1 MDDHG
6 HAAGASWPIVATS
19 APARP
24 LLRPPFDGWSPEAL
38 LEHFATRTDV
48 HFFAVPDEGETRRD
62 KIDAMLDNRFE
73 FNHETHR
80 LAAPIAWTTNPSR
93 DVEWHILLH
102 KFYYAVGLGMAYR
115 DTGDRRYLEQWIALT
130 DSWMAATP
138 PGFISADVTGR
149 RVQNWIY
156 AYYFFVAQGDARAIP
171 PDFHLRFLAS
181 LDEQVNYLC
190 GNLAP
195 TRNHRTLELYA
206 IFLAGVVFPE
216 LADAAAW
223 RALALP
229 ELARNMASDLLP
241 DGVQCELS
249 TDYHHLVL
257 KNYLCVRRLAAANSV
272 PVPNEMD
279 AMLIRALEFS
289 MHAHNPAGIVPAF
302 SDGDARGFLDL
313 LRQGHELFGRD
324 DMLFVATRGL
334 AGTPPAARSAAFPD
348 GGYYVVRSGWGGN
361 GCAYGDEQ
369 HLVFDC
375 GPLGAGNHGHFDCL
389 SFELSAFGRP
399 LVVDPGRYT
408 SRESGETNWRARFRS
423 TAAHNTVT
431 VDSRNQTRYEP
442 LPGRQ
447 PGAATNG
454 RARYRVT
461 GPAPDHRL
469 IERISE
475 GGFDLLHGSA
485 RSGEYDA
492 AHERRILFVGG
503 RYWVIVD
510 SLVGHREHL
519 YEARFHLG
527 EWAQDRATVT
537 ESQGLLALVSPHLLI
552 VAPSQEGLGL
562 AVEPGHVSYRYGKK
576 LAAPVASFSIRAARA
591 TLVTL
596 LLPCREL
603 PLLLPV
609 VEEIRVTGASGRSA
623 PPARAF
629 AISMGAERD
638 VLFFGGKP
646 DHEYRFDSFS
656 FFGRHVLVRR
666 NAAGAVTDVHTHAD
680 GNLLEGGYP
689 VHPIRPGP
697 APRPGSAE

>member
-1 MDDHG
+1 MDDLG
-6 HAAGASWPIVATS
+6 HAAAAFGLDAIVT
-19 APARP
+19 PVRP
-24 LLRPPFDGWSPEAL
+24 LLRPPFDTWSPEAL

-48 HFFAVPDEGETRRD
+48 HFFAVTDEGEIRRD
-62 KIDAMLDNRFE
+62 KIDAVLDNRFE
-73 FNHETHR
+73 FNRETHW
-80 LAAPIAWTTNPSR
+80 LPAPIAWTTNPSR
-93 DVEWHILLH
+93 DAEWHIHLH
-102 KFYYAVGLGMAYR
+102 NFSYAIGLGMAHR
-115 DTGDRRYLEQWIALT
+115 ETGDRRYLDQWIALT
-130 DSWMAATP
+130 DSWIAATP
-138 PGFISADVTGR
+138 PGFMSADVTGR

-156 AYYFFVAQGDARAIP
+156 AYYFFVAHGDGRAIP
-171 PDFHLRFLAS
+171 ADFHLRFLAS
-181 LDEQVNYLC
+181 LDEQVNHLC
-190 GNLAP
+190 ANLAP
-195 TRNHRTLELYA
+195 ARNHRTPELYA

-216 LADAAAW
+216 LADAASW

-229 ELARNMASDLLP
+229 ELARNIASDLLP

-257 KNYLCVRRLAAANSV
+257 KNYLCVRRLAAANSI
-272 PVPNEMD
+272 PVPPEMD

-289 MHAHNPAGIVPAF
+289 MHVHNPAGIVPSF

-324 DMLFVATRGL
+324 DMLFVATRGV

-348 GGYYVVRSGWGGN
+348 GGYYVVRSGWGRDGR
-361 GCAYGDEQ
+361 AYGDEQ

-389 SFELSAFGRP
+389 SFELFAFGRP

-408 SRESGETNWRARFRS
+408 YRESGETNWRARFRS

-442 LPGRQ
+442 LPSRS
-447 PGAATNG
+447 GAATKG

-461 GPAPDHRL
+461 GPAPDHQM

-475 GGFDLLHGSA
+475 DGFDLLHGSA
-485 RSGEYDA
+485 RSSEYDA

-527 EWAQDRATVT
+527 EWAQDRATVAQ
-537 ESQGLLALVSPHLLI
+537 SPSLLALVSPHLLI
-552 VAPSQEGLGL
+552 VTPRQEGLSL
-562 AVEPGHVSYRYGKK
+562 AVEPGHLSYRYGKK
-576 LAAPVASFSIRAARA
+576 VPAPVACFRMRATRA

-596 LLPCREL
+596 LQPCRAL
-603 PLLLPV
+603 PMLMPV
-609 VEEIRVTGASGRSA
+609 VEEIRVTGANGRVA

-629 AISMGAERD
+629 TLSLGAEQD
-638 VLFFGGKP
+638 LLFFGGKP
-646 DHEYRFDSFS
+646 DHEYRFDSFV

-666 NAAGAVTDVHTHAD
+666 SATGAITHVHSHAGAE
-680 GNLLEGGYP
+680 LLQGGYP
-689 VHPIRPGP
+689 VHPLHP
-697 APRPGSAE
+697 APAPLPSGP